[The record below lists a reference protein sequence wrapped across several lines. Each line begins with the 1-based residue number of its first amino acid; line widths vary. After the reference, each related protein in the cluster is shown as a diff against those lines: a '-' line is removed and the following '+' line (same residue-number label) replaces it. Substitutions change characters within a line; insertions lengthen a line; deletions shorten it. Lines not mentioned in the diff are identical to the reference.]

1 MAFSYSIEKRF
12 IDYAN
17 KIRVENHFADT
28 WVVSFILK
36 ENLNDN
42 NTVSL
47 NKVDSEGEITVN
59 NYEEIKLIEISLNH
73 CCSLIKE
80 NKDIQVLNQEKL
92 GQDGKEWIKLL
103 NCPIWCDPD
112 IENDEAFILPL
123 HK

>member
-1 MAFSYSIEKRF
+1 MFPKKNNGLKVKNDVLMVDIKMQIGFADSIEKRF

-17 KIRVENHFADT
+17 KIRVENRFADT

-47 NKVDSEGEITVN
+47 NKVDSEGGITVN

-80 NKDIQVLNQEKL
+80 NKDIQILNQDK
-92 GQDGKEWIKLL
+92 
-103 NCPIWCDPD
+103 
-112 IENDEAFILPL
+112 
-123 HK
+123 